1 MSDAPDIEK
10 LMERMT
16 MESDGNFYVDD
27 NGEKVKVNIHTFVPE
42 TKMRDYTPEQWE
54 QFRKDQIDK
63 MRKIQV
69 DIYLNRLASY
79 NHWLQNNAANNR
91 NDGLSEQTQGQTS
104 GAEDITERPAE
115 DPSPHHD

>member
-1 MSDAPDIEK
+1 MSEAPDIEK

-42 TKMRDYTPEQWE
+42 TKMRDYTPEQWV

-79 NHWLQNNAANNR
+79 NHWLQNNNANI
-91 NDGLSEQTQGQTS
+91 DGLSQQTEIQTG
-104 GAEDITERPAE
+104 GAEIITERSGE
-115 DPSPHHD
+115 DPSPQHD